1 MTPFGSE
8 NFTDP
13 QHEPRDGLSDSVR
26 EKRSEFCR
34 SQVGESHKQRQSR
47 EKQKKPPSRGGKVQP
62 LERRFS
68 TTPPSLIFPWILLC
82 NNCFCLVWGLVF
94 FFFSSGQRVLKRREI
109 LESLNKLHWGRG
121 GGRKEKQIEHKKTSP
136 FLLLV
141 KYQDENLYPDEALS
155 SALSTPP
162 PPLSYLNR
170 NANTDSG
177 QRQSWVGGTQLS
189 MLLPRSF
196 R

>member
-1 MTPFGSE
+1 MISKGSLEKATNKGKAEKNKRNHLAGEERFNLWKGDFQLHPPPWSFRGFYSAITVFVWFG
-8 NFTDP
+8 
-13 QHEPRDGLSDSVR
+13 V
-26 EKRSEFCR
+26 
-34 SQVGESHKQRQSR
+34 
-47 EKQKKPPSRGGKVQP
+47 
-62 LERRFS
+62 
-68 TTPPSLIFPWILLC
+68 W
-82 NNCFCLVWGLVF
+82 CFV
-94 FFFSSGQRVLKRREI
+94 FFSSGQRVLKRREI

>member
-13 QHEPRDGLSDSVR
+13 QHEPRDGLTDSVR

-94 FFFSSGQRVLKRREI
+94 CFFFFRTKGFKKERDSRISKQT
-109 LESLNKLHWGRG
+109 SLGEG
-121 GGRKEKQIEHKKTSP
+121 GGGEKRKTNRTQKDLTVLTSG
-136 FLLLV
+136 
-141 KYQDENLYPDEALS
+141 KI
-155 SALSTPP
+155 
-162 PPLSYLNR
+162 
-170 NANTDSG
+170 SG
-177 QRQSWVGGTQLS
+177 
-189 MLLPRSF
+189 
-196 R
+196 